1 MKKPLQT
8 FIMLAGLLATTH
20 SIGAASEAKI
30 VRMVDPPRSIGIHI
44 GDVITRTVEIEVQPP
59 YQLSKNTLP
68 VKGSSQN
75 GIELADIQVSHQ
87 KNSDIIT
94 LQYQVFASLPTPG
107 VMQLPAEKFALTGG
121 PKALAVSI
129 PAWRFWFSPL
139 VTAEITHAKE
149 NLQPQSPPSLIDTSE
164 HQQRLMALLALCVI
178 GIAGLVYI
186 NGEKRWLPFMN
197 GAFSQAHRKLK
208 KMPKT
213 RAQLQPALLHMHQA
227 FNQVHGSNLFAND
240 IDHFLAKHPEF
251 SKLKPAIQ
259 RFFEESGKL
268 LFTSQ
273 QANSES
279 FINNLV
285 ALSKNLRDCER
296 RVA

>member
-1 MKKPLQT
+1 MNKPLQT
-8 FIMLAGLLATTH
+8 FIMLASLLATSH
-20 SIGAASEAKI
+20 AVGALPEARI
-30 VRMVDPPRSIGIHI
+30 VRLVDPTRSIGIHI
-44 GDVITRTVEIEVQPP
+44 GDVITRTVEIEAQPP

-87 KNSDIIT
+87 KNIDIIT
-94 LQYQVFASLPTPG
+94 LQYQVFASQSTPG

-121 PKALAVSI
+121 SKALAISI

-139 VTAEITHAKE
+139 VTAEISHAKE
-149 NLQPQSPPSLIDTSE
+149 SLQPQYAPSLIDAST
-164 HQQRLMALLALCVI
+164 HQNRLMALLALALI
-178 GIAGLVYI
+178 GVAGLIYI

-197 GAFSQAHRKLK
+197 GAFSQAYRKLK

-213 RAQLQPALLHMHQA
+213 RAQVQTALLHMHHA
-227 FNQVHGSNLFAND
+227 FNQINGANLFASD
-240 IDHFLAKHPEF
+240 IDQFVAKHPEF

-259 RFFEESGKL
+259 RFFEESGKF
-268 LFTSQ
+268 LFTNQ
-273 QANSES
+273 QANSEP
-279 FINNLV
+279 FINSLV